1 MEHRLYMTEL
11 FELYGSFLTK
21 KQRDCLRLSLLEDFS
36 LREIGE
42 EMGLSR
48 QSVYDAIHRGE
59 QTLERYEREL
69 CIERKNRRA
78 RTITEK
84 FCDVLKDIRDAE
96 SRDKL
101 AAVQRDMVAWCG
113 DEVRSETE
121 GCL

>member
-1 MEHRLYMTEL
+1 MYMTEL

-59 QTLERYEREL
+59 QTLETYENEL
-69 CIERKNRRA
+69 HVELRNRQA
-78 RTITEK
+78 RTIATKLDAVLEDVRGVELKEK
-84 FCDVLKDIRDAE
+84 LV
-96 SRDKL
+96 
-101 AAVQRDMVAWCG
+101 AVQRDIVAWSSG
-113 DEVRSETE
+113 EVPSETE